1 MSNRP
6 KAKPAPAAKPPT
18 PHTPADPAA
27 QPLKPRRGLFLALL
41 AGFAAWIVV
50 LLGLYFTT
58 VYPLRHAST
67 GAATRPGASDLPSA
81 PR

>member
-1 MSNRP
+1 MSKRP
-6 KAKPAPAAKPPT
+6 KGNTAPAVKAPAPQTPT
-18 PHTPADPAA
+18 EPAA
-27 QPLKPRRGLFLALL
+27 EPLKPRRGLFLALL